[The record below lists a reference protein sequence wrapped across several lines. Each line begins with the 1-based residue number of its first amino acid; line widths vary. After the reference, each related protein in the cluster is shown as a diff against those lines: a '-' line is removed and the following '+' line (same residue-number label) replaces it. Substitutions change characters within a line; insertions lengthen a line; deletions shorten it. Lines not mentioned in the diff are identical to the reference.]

1 VTEAQVQT
9 LAMTA
14 TPAQAQ
20 AQAMFVAQAQ
30 AQALKATKVYG
41 WKLVCIVRI
50 VKSEMVDVF
59 DVSVLSVM
67 FWVRMLRL
75 VMGSWVEH

>member
-20 AQAMFVAQAQ
+20 AMFVAQAQ
-30 AQALKATKVYG
+30 AQALKATMVYG

-50 VKSEMVDVF
+50 VKSAMVDVY

-67 FWVRMLRL
+67 FWVRMLKQ

>member
-9 LAMTA
+9 LAMTV

-20 AQAMFVAQAQ
+20 AVF
-30 AQALKATKVYG
+30 
-41 WKLVCIVRI
+41 VRI
-50 VKSEMVDVF
+50 VKSAKVDVN
-59 DVSVLSVM
+59 DVSVLSVI
-67 FWVRMLRL
+67 FWVRMLKQ